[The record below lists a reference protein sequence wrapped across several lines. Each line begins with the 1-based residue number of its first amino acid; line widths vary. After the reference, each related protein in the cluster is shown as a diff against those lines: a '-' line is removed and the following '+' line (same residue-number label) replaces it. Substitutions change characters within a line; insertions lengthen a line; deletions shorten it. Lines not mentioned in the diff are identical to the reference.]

1 MKIQFVTP
9 KRVEKTIKPR
19 VNLLKTGKLSFNQ
32 RIRDVYNITKDTYFK
47 IGINSDNPNDISLY
61 LQKCQPD
68 DPDARKIHKSGQ
80 QLLLTVSFALN
91 QLSVDYARKK
101 YTATVDEVA
110 LQGEKFIKISF
121 STV

>member
-1 MKIQFVTP
+1 MQFVTP

-61 LQKCQPD
+61 LQKCMPD

-91 QLSVDYARKK
+91 QLGVDYAGKK
-101 YTATVDEVA
+101 YTAIVDEVA

-121 STV
+121 STI